1 MSTKIDCNICCES
14 FTPKQIVT
22 CCSCQF
28 QSCKTCVKTQIE
40 HTKEAACMNCKITFT
55 KKFLTDSI
63 GVTYVKTTWK
73 KIEEDRLLE
82 HEREQLT
89 STQPL
94 VNWEKEFRR
103 QKSRL
108 RFGERM
114 TISERPT
121 ESSNKNIKDF
131 FPCPNNSCRGF
142 IEPGVSNCSV
152 CNSKVCRTCRELT
165 STTETHLCNLD
176 TIQTLSM
183 LRQDSRSCPKCAA
196 VINRSSGCN
205 HMFCTQCRT
214 HFDWETGNILKQST
228 NGHYNHLESYA
239 RNLVTRNVD
248 SESSDTTT
256 NQQRQQ
262 QDDCSQIRQIP
273 ADTLLR
279 KNSDIPEKILRVLY
293 DDYEII
299 RFAADSF
306 YDEGSLNM
314 QLSNTLTNL
323 RVSYLM
329 NDIDEATWKSRVY
342 SVNKSFEYRL
352 HCSQVFQLYTQGI
365 FQFQHR
371 LYDLT
376 HVSESEIENFIQVVN
391 RSFASLADEYN
402 SNVSIQIKKLH
413 DPESIPAIIR

>member
-1 MSTKIDCNICCES
+1 
-14 FTPKQIVT
+14 
-22 CCSCQF
+22 
-28 QSCKTCVKTQIE
+28 
-40 HTKEAACMNCKITFT
+40 MNCKITFT
-55 KKFLTDSI
+55 KKFLVDSV

-114 TISERPT
+114 TIPERPT
-121 ESSNKNIKDF
+121 ESSYKNIKDF

-152 CNSKVCRTCRELT
+152 CNSKVCRTCREIM
-165 STTETHLCNLD
+165 SSSQTHICNLD

-183 LRQDSRSCPKCAA
+183 LRQDSRPCPKCAA

-239 RNLVTRNVD
+239 RNLVTRNVE

-256 NQQRQQ
+256 NQEQQREE
-262 QDDCSQIRQIP
+262 CSAVRQISKE
-273 ADTLLR
+273 TLLR
-279 KNSDIPEKILRVLY
+279 RNPNIPEKILRVLY

-299 RFAADSF
+299 QFAADSF
-306 YDEGSLNM
+306 YNEGSLNM

-329 NDIDEATWKSRVY
+329 NDIDEAVWKSRVY

-352 HCSQVFQLYTQGI
+352 HCSQVFQLYSQGI
-365 FQFQHR
+365 FHFQHR
-371 LYDLT
+371 LYEL
-376 HVSESEIENFIQVVN
+376 SEIPETEFENFIQVVN
-391 RSFASLADEYN
+391 RSFTSLADEYN
-402 SNVSIQIKKLH
+402 SNVTIHLKNIN
-413 DPESIPAIIR
+413 DPDSIPAIIR